1 MKVECASAAIADW
14 DALSDLFQNR
24 FLRGDYKSHLMRELR
39 ERKMTEN
46 ESLLSYITSI
56 EALCHDLDSHM
67 SEEQIIDYIY
77 AGLDKKIAAQIAFFA
92 PRTVEVLL
100 DVAKNIERGLDLM
113 HELKSEQKHKKINA
127 VKSSDSVKARNSQ
140 TEVLKNDSLEDKL
153 NKVVDLLQV
162 MAVNKNND
170 MNRPHSNSFQTQNK
184 NYQNKPF
191 NKQNNYNNFKFKKN
205 IKCYA
210 CHKFG
215 HIAKNCRNSNSNNA
229 NTSNAT
235 TVKKDIAPNTK
246 EQPKQSETSLVNS
259 LICTLPMAKDKSM
272 LMIDVLIKNK
282 VFKAI
287 LDSGTEVTLMKTSV
301 AEQLNLELG
310 KYSGPDLYSVSGDS
324 LDSKGEL
331 ELDLTIR
338 VDNSLKHT
346 INMNVIVVDELPA
359 DLLLGLNFCT
369 KMGLLLD
376 CSKMQ
381 VKNR

>member
-14 DALSDLFQNR
+14 DALSDLFQKR

-170 MNRPHSNSFQTQNK
+170 MNRPHSNSFKRKIKTIKTNCSISK
-184 NYQNKPF
+184 IITITLNS
-191 NKQNNYNNFKFKKN
+191 KK
-205 IKCYA
+205 IL
-210 CHKFG
+210 
-215 HIAKNCRNSNSNNA
+215 NA
-229 NTSNAT
+229 MLA
-235 TVKKDIAPNTK
+235 I
-246 EQPKQSETSLVNS
+246 SLV
-259 LICTLPMAKDKSM
+259 
-272 LMIDVLIKNK
+272 
-282 VFKAI
+282 I
-287 LDSGTEVTLMKTSV
+287 L
-301 AEQLNLELG
+301 
-310 KYSGPDLYSVSGDS
+310 
-324 LDSKGEL
+324 
-331 ELDLTIR
+331 
-338 VDNSLKHT
+338 LKIVET
-346 INMNVIVVDELPA
+346 VIPIMQIPVMP
-359 DLLLGLNFCT
+359 LLLRYCAIY
-369 KMGLLLD
+369 
-376 CSKMQ
+376 
-381 VKNR
+381 

>member
-113 HELKSEQKHKKINA
+113 HELKSKQKHKKINA

-191 NKQNNYNNFKFKKN
+191 NKQNNYNNFKFKKILN
-205 IKCYA
+205 AMLAISLVILLKIVETVIPIMQIPVMPLLLR
-210 CHKFG
+210 K
-215 HIAKNCRNSNSNNA
+215 ILRQILRNS
-229 NTSNAT
+229 
-235 TVKKDIAPNTK
+235 
-246 EQPKQSETSLVNS
+246 L
-259 LICTLPMAKDKSM
+259 
-272 LMIDVLIKNK
+272 NK
-282 VFKAI
+282 VK
-287 LDSGTEVTLMKTSV
+287 
-301 AEQLNLELG
+301 
-310 KYSGPDLYSVSGDS
+310 
-324 LDSKGEL
+324 
-331 ELDLTIR
+331 
-338 VDNSLKHT
+338 
-346 INMNVIVVDELPA
+346 
-359 DLLLGLNFCT
+359 LL
-369 KMGLLLD
+369 
-376 CSKMQ
+376 
-381 VKNR
+381 